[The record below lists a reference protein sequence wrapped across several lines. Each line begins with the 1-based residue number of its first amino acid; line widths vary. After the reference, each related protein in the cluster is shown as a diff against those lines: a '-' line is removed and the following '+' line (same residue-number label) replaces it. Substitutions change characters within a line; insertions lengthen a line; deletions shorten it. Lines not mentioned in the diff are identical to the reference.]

1 MMLDPMPSK
10 LGRRV
15 RRLVGEEKE
24 DSDD

>member
-10 LGRRV
+10 LGRKV